1 MVKNKVKLR
10 VKQETGFQFDEAI
23 KTLRTNIQFCGANIR
38 MIMVTSTLPEEGK
51 STMSFEIARAMA
63 LMGKKVIL
71 IDADIRRSTM
81 AAKYQIDNP
90 VPGLSQYLSGQHELE
105 DGLICET
112 DIPDLD
118 VIFSGPY
125 APNPAELLEEP
136 ALDKLIAWCREEY
149 DYCIIDT
156 PPLSSV
162 IDGAI
167 IAPKCDGAVLVV
179 ASGKV
184 SYPLVQKAKAQ
195 LEKTGCRIL
204 GAVLNKIDTKK
215 GGYYYNKYGS
225 YYKHYG
231 DYYGG
236 EK

>member
-1 MVKNKVKLR
+1 MVKSKAKLR
-10 VKQETGFQFDEAI
+10 TKQKADFQFDEAI

-38 MIMVTSTLPEEGK
+38 AIMVTSTLPEEGK
-51 STMSFEIARAMA
+51 STISFEIARALA
-63 LMGKKVIL
+63 IMGKKVIL
-71 IDADIRRSTM
+71 IDADIRQSSM
-81 AAKYQIDNP
+81 ASKYQIDNS
-90 VPGLSQYLSGQHELE
+90 VLGLSQYLSGQKDLE
-105 DGLICET
+105 EGVVCET
-112 DIPDLD
+112 DIPGMD

-136 ALDKLIAWCREEY
+136 VLDKLIAWCREEY
-149 DYCIIDT
+149 DYCIVDT

-167 IAPKCDGAVLVV
+167 VAPKCDGVVLVV

-184 SYPLVQKAKAQ
+184 SYPLVQKTKAQ

-231 DYYGG
+231 NYYKGD
-236 EK
+236 K